1 MEAAYWHNRWDNG
14 LVGFHM
20 ADVNPYL
27 QKYWPAL
34 DIQPGQKVFVPL
46 CGKSVDM
53 LWLAGQ
59 GYDVVGVEISPVAI
73 ETFFNDNGLAPEV
86 SHEGEFEVFKAGN
99 ITLYCGDFFSVP
111 PGMMTGVDAIY
122 DRASLVAL
130 PQDMRQDYAA
140 HLQNML
146 EHRPVPIFLVSL
158 FYDQQCMDGPPFSVS
173 DEEIHNLYQFRY
185 EHRKLCSREVIEDNA
200 RFKDKGLDSLL
211 ESVFLL
217 SAKK

>member
-20 ADVNPYL
+20 DDVNPYL

-59 GYDVVGVEISPVAI
+59 GYEVVGVEISPVAI
-73 ETFFNDNGLAPEV
+73 ETFFNDSGLAPEV
-86 SHEGEFEVFKAGN
+86 SHEGEFEVFKSGN
-99 ITLYCGDFFSVP
+99 ITLYCGDFFSVTP
-111 PGMMTGVDAIY
+111 KMIAGVDAIY

-130 PQDMRQDYAA
+130 PHDMRQDYAA
-140 HLQNML
+140 HLQNMIK
-146 EHRPVPIFLVSL
+146 HRPVPIFLISL
-158 FYDQQCMDGPPFSVS
+158 FYDQERMDGPPFAVS

-200 RFKDKGLDSLL
+200 RFKDKGLDSLV